1 MLRAKHAPHALRRF
15 ALLCFAL
22 AVTNMGSSFSERFV
36 GFAGKLW
43 LCAMPFSHSFSVR
56 VFFLFAVIVAVCIT

>member
-43 LCAMPFSHSFSVR
+43 L
-56 VFFLFAVIVAVCIT
+56 FFLFAVIVAVCIT